1 MVVMEEMVVLVV
13 ETLVKVVVFE
23 VLVVVEVRG
32 W

>member
-1 MVVMEEMVVLVV
+1 MEEMVVLVV

>member
-1 MVVMEEMVVLVV
+1 MEGMVVLVV

-23 VLVVVEVRG
+23 VLVMVEVRG